1 MTPRPY
7 RKLQSAT
14 VLNRLMT
21 AYYLRS
27 RWIGR
32 VRPLAWV
39 TSGAPIEIL
48 EAMGIASVYPENYG
62 ALCGAQRTATDLCQ
76 AAEAEGL
83 SQDVCSYA
91 RTSIGSVFA
100 PDKAPMG
107 GLPRPDLLIASNNIC
122 GTVVKWYQY
131 LARHFGIPLFLLD
144 VPYVH
149 ADEPPEHALAYVEA
163 QLREMIAW
171 LGNHT
176 RRRLDERRLNRV
188 IAYSNE
194 AVGLWREIRE
204 LCKSRPSPLN
214 APDLFIAMA
223 PIVVLRGTRWA
234 PWYYRR
240 LKREAEERVA
250 RREGAVVDERIRLL
264 WDNIAIWP
272 RLFSV
277 FSQFIKRGACFVAD
291 TYTNAWAVSVDA
303 DDPIRGLALAYTT
316 VYINQQIPNRA
327 RVMVQM
333 VREFGIDGAV
343 FHSNRSCKPYSFGQ
357 YDLRRILEREAG
369 IPTLVLEADMCDIR
383 AFAESQLTTR
393 IQAFMES
400 LAR

>member
-1 MTPRPY
+1 MTTRPY

-14 VLNRLMT
+14 ALNRLMT
-21 AYYLRS
+21 AYYARS

-32 VRPLAWV
+32 VRPMAWV

-62 ALCGAQRTATDLCQ
+62 ALCGAQRVATDLCQ
-76 AAEAEGL
+76 VAEAQGL

-131 LARHFGIPLFLLD
+131 LAHHFGVPLFLLD

-149 ADEPPEHALAYVEA
+149 ADEPPAHTLAYVEA

-171 LGNHT
+171 LEAHT
-176 RRRLDERRLNRV
+176 CRRLDARRLRRV
-188 IAYSNE
+188 IVHSNE
-194 AVGLWREIRE
+194 AVGLWKEIRE
-204 LCKSRPSPLN
+204 LCKARPSPLN
-214 APDLFIAMA
+214 APDLFITMA

-234 PWYYRR
+234 PWYYRH
-240 LKREAEERVA
+240 LKREAEARIA
-250 RREGAVVDERIRLL
+250 RREGAVVDERVRLL

-272 RLFSV
+272 RLFAV
-277 FSQFIKRGACFVAD
+277 FGQFTKRGACFVAD

-333 VREFGIDGAV
+333 VRDFGIDGAV

-357 YDLRRILEREAG
+357 YDLRRTLEREAG
-369 IPTLVLEADMCDIR
+369 IPTLILEADMCDTR

-400 LAR
+400 LTS

>member
-1 MTPRPY
+1 MTTRPY

-14 VLNRLMT
+14 ALNRLMT
-21 AYYLRS
+21 AYYARS
-27 RWIGR
+27 RWIGP
-32 VRPLAWV
+32 VRPMAWV

-62 ALCGAQRTATDLCQ
+62 ALCGAQRVATDLCQ
-76 AAEAEGL
+76 VAEDQGL

-131 LARHFGIPLFLLD
+131 LARHFGVPLFLLD

-149 ADEPPEHALAYVEA
+149 AGEPPAHTLTYVEA

-171 LGNHT
+171 LEAHT
-176 RRRLDERRLNRV
+176 RRRLDERRLRRV
-188 IAYSNE
+188 IAHSNE
-194 AVGLWREIRE
+194 AVGLWKEIRE
-204 LCKSRPSPLN
+204 LCKARPSPLN
-214 APDLFIAMA
+214 APDLFITMA

-240 LKREAEERVA
+240 LKREAEARIA
-250 RREGAVVDERIRLL
+250 RREGAVVDERVRLL

-272 RLFSV
+272 RLFAV
-277 FSQFIKRGACFVAD
+277 FGQFTKRGACFVAD

-333 VREFGIDGAV
+333 VRDFGIDGAV

-357 YDLRRILEREAG
+357 YDLRRTLEREAG
-369 IPTLVLEADMCDIR
+369 IPTLILEADMCDTR

-400 LAR
+400 LTS